1 NPHAAAVI
9 VLTVFSLILFAQDKI
24 RLETSSFVV
33 LIILVLIFSLFPF
46 EARDG
51 TKIIATDFF
60 LGFGHHALIAISALM
75 ILGKGIES
83 TGALKPLIKL
93 LSKHWAT
100 HPKRTFLITLI
111 VSAFVSG
118 FLNNTPIVIML
129 LPVLI
134 SVAIKNKTSPSKI
147 LIPVGLMTLI
157 GGMATTIGTST
168 NILIVSIAKD
178 LVGVEISM
186 FHFALPV
193 VIVGTF
199 GLVYL
204 WLVAP
209 LLLPDRDIDLTHT
222 NQRIYNAVLF
232 LQDNSPVIGLELS
245 EALKKL
251 DYEVKI
257 NKIRRK
263 ENQFIIPLPTV
274 ILKSGDALF
283 ISGTAEQLKEYEHL
297 LRGHLHNVNKND
309 EVSETDYISSDDNQI
324 LAEILVTNGS
334 LLHNSSLKETRFAK
348 RFNIFV
354 LAQHRLN
361 HPTEKIKQNVSD
373 INLQRG
379 DILLVQGTR
388 ENLNAIRRDSKLLIL
403 DNTVDFVSSK
413 RAPLSVAIMV
423 AVVLAAALNILPI
436 SISAVTGAGL
446 MLLSRCVRWRD
457 VSEALNI
464 QVILIVVVSLAIGN
478 ALIETGGANY
488 LAYQFVELTS
498 GLSNLTI
505 LFYLIFLMSILTNVV
520 SNTAAAVIG
529 TPVAV
534 NIAQQLNAPL
544 EPFILA
550 VLFGTNMSYA
560 TPIGYQT
567 NLLIYSA
574 GGYKFKD
581 FMRVGI
587 PLTFIIGIGFTIM
600 LATLYKI

>member
-1 NPHAAAVI
+1 
-9 VLTVFSLILFAQDKI
+9 
-24 RLETSSFVV
+24 
-33 LIILVLIFSLFPF
+33 
-46 EARDG
+46 
-51 TKIIATDFF
+51 
-60 LGFGHHALIAISALM
+60 
-75 ILGKGIES
+75 
-83 TGALKPLIKL
+83 
-93 LSKHWAT
+93 
-100 HPKRTFLITLI
+100 
-111 VSAFVSG
+111 
-118 FLNNTPIVIML
+118 
-129 LPVLI
+129 
-134 SVAIKNKTSPSKI
+134 
-147 LIPVGLMTLI
+147 
-157 GGMATTIGTST
+157 MA
-168 NILIVSIAKD
+168 
-178 LVGVEISM
+178 
-186 FHFALPV
+186 
-193 VIVGTF
+193 
-199 GLVYL
+199 
-204 WLVAP
+204 
-209 LLLPDRDIDLTHT
+209 
-222 NQRIYNAVLF
+222 
-232 LQDNSPVIGLELS
+232 EL
-245 EALKKL
+245 
-251 DYEVKI
+251 
-257 NKIRRK
+257 
-263 ENQFIIPLPTV
+263 
-274 ILKSGDALF
+274 
-283 ISGTAEQLKEYEHL
+283 
-297 LRGHLHNVNKND
+297 
-309 EVSETDYISSDDNQI
+309 
-324 LAEILVTNGS
+324 LVTNGS
-334 LLHNSSLKETRFAK
+334 LLHNSSLKETRFAE

-373 INLQRG
+373 IKLQRG

-457 VSEALNI
+457 VGEALNI

-498 GLSNLTI
+498 GLSTLTI
-505 LFYLIFLMSILTNVV
+505 LFYLIFIMSILTNVV

-587 PLTFIIGIGFTIM
+587 PLTIIIGIGFTIM

>member
-1 NPHAAAVI
+1 
-9 VLTVFSLILFAQDKI
+9 
-24 RLETSSFVV
+24 
-33 LIILVLIFSLFPF
+33 
-46 EARDG
+46 
-51 TKIIATDFF
+51 
-60 LGFGHHALIAISALM
+60 
-75 ILGKGIES
+75 
-83 TGALKPLIKL
+83 
-93 LSKHWAT
+93 
-100 HPKRTFLITLI
+100 
-111 VSAFVSG
+111 
-118 FLNNTPIVIML
+118 
-129 LPVLI
+129 
-134 SVAIKNKTSPSKI
+134 
-147 LIPVGLMTLI
+147 
-157 GGMATTIGTST
+157 
-168 NILIVSIAKD
+168 
-178 LVGVEISM
+178 
-186 FHFALPV
+186 
-193 VIVGTF
+193 
-199 GLVYL
+199 
-204 WLVAP
+204 
-209 LLLPDRDIDLTHT
+209 
-222 NQRIYNAVLF
+222 
-232 LQDNSPVIGLELS
+232 
-245 EALKKL
+245 
-251 DYEVKI
+251 
-257 NKIRRK
+257 
-263 ENQFIIPLPTV
+263 
-274 ILKSGDALF
+274 
-283 ISGTAEQLKEYEHL
+283 
-297 LRGHLHNVNKND
+297 
-309 EVSETDYISSDDNQI
+309 
-324 LAEILVTNGS
+324 LAELLVTNGS
-334 LLHNSSLKETRFAK
+334 LLHNSSLKETRFAE

-373 INLQRG
+373 IKLQRG

-457 VSEALNI
+457 VGEALNI

-498 GLSNLTI
+498 GLSTLTI
-505 LFYLIFLMSILTNVV
+505 LFYLIFIMSILTNVV

-587 PLTFIIGIGFTIM
+587 PLTIIIGIGFTIM